1 MPKTLEVPLR
11 DSMKVWISMNPLRL
25 WRHEHQITRRVA
37 AHLLGVHPGTVQN
50 WEDGMGQPQEHHF
63 ARLNQVSLTI
73 ENWPARW
80 EAWRQQQ
87 PQITPREQ
95 SA

>member
-1 MPKTLEVPLR
+1 MTPDIVVPLR
-11 DSMKVWISMNPLRL
+11 ESMKEWISLNPLRH
-25 WRHEHQITRRVA
+25 WRHRHRLSRRVV

-73 ENWPARW
+73 ENWAARW
-80 EAWRQQQ
+80 EAWRKQQ